1 MIGKETTYIHIFVCV
16 SVCALTV
23 NYNKKQSER

>member
-1 MIGKETTYIHIFVCV
+1 MIGKETTYICVCV